1 MHLSISSYRKLFDHV
16 LPLPLLIL
24 TLNIGMLHRIIR
36 PVLGQLMLKVYREA
50 VVRPELIHKV
60 CLGPFTHTV
69 DDGLDSRKAAF
80 ECLDTL
86 VDNCIDQLEPA
97 AFVDTVILG
106 AHNRHVLPLC
116 D

>member
-1 MHLSISSYRKLFDHV
+1 
-16 LPLPLLIL
+16 
-24 TLNIGMLHRIIR
+24 MLHRIIR